1 MSKKMKI
8 EIWSDISC
16 PFCYI
21 GKHNMEAALEQFKD
35 KDNIEVIW
43 KSYLLDPSMPTDT
56 AKLSVLDYISERKG
70 MSKTQ
75 AQQIFERITEMGKD
89 AGIQFQMEKS
99 LAANTVNAHRI
110 IQKVKTKNLGPEAE
124 ELFFKAHFEEGKDV
138 NDEKVLYATGAAIG
152 LTEEEI
158 KEALT
163 EEKYQE
169 ALYNDIE
176 ESQQIGVRGVPFFVL
191 DRKYGISGAQPVEAF
206 TQTIEKA
213 FEEWRKENPVIN
225 LEMSEG
231 ASCSIDGTC
240 N

>member
-1 MSKKMKI
+1 MEKKMKI
-8 EIWSDISC
+8 EIWSDVSC

-35 KDNIEVIW
+35 KNNVDVIW
-43 KSYLLDPSMPTDT
+43 KSYLLDPTMPVDT
-56 AKLSVLDYISERKG
+56 NNLSVLDYISERKG

-75 AQQIFERITEMGKD
+75 AQEMFERITEMGKT
-89 AGIQFQMEKS
+89 AGIDFKMEKS

-110 IQKVKTKNLGPEAE
+110 IQKAKTKNLGPVAE

-138 NDEKVLYATGAAIG
+138 NDEKELYAVGTAIG
-152 LTEEEI
+152 LSEEEI

-176 ESQQIGVRGVPFFVL
+176 ESQQIGVRGVPFFVF
-191 DRKYGISGAQPVEAF
+191 DRKYAVSGAQPVEAF
-206 TQTIEKA
+206 AQTIEKA
-213 FEEWRKENPVIN
+213 FEEWRKANPVIN
-225 LEMSEG
+225 LQVSEG